1 MQAISKDKHDRFS
14 RLVQTVLVSR
24 SGENSELIELKTEL
38 DNIFLTYRQ
47 TLEDVRT
54 LIMEYDV
61 KQKTMRQK
69 MRQFLCS
76 DDSGVVNSKS

>member
-1 MQAISKDKHDRFS
+1 MQAISKDKHERFS

-24 SGENSELIELKTEL
+24 TGENSELIELKTEL

-47 TLEDVRT
+47 TLEDIRT

-76 DDSGVVNSKS
+76 DDSGVVNSKT